1 MDNPLLIR
9 SYVCFTW
16 KKWCKTLSIR
26 CFVVN
31 LGGLCSSKSNTDVVA
46 LADDDDDDDDDDAE
60 VDSIGSDVE
69 SRRSSSVLEFVGID
83 CEEFSMSWPL
93 SIS

>member
-1 MDNPLLIR
+1 M
-9 SYVCFTW
+9 
-16 KKWCKTLSIR
+16 
-26 CFVVN
+26 
-31 LGGLCSSKSNTDVVA
+31 
-46 LADDDDDDDDDDAE
+46 ADDDDDDDDDDAE

-93 SIS
+93 SISWSTEKSSFDDPEKESKRSLFGEVSFESSSDSCDDSWK

>member
-9 SYVCFTW
+9 SYVCFTG

-46 LADDDDDDDDDDAE
+46 LADDDDDVDDAE